1 MKGIDIFMDNELY
14 ILNSINKGIKMGM
27 DSISTIAEKV
37 GDGNFKDDL
46 LFQYDKYNDILNKVN
61 AELKNHNDF
70 PSELP
75 PMQKVMGYFDIQLST
90 INDKS
95 NSHIAEML
103 IKGTNMGIIEGVKLK
118 NQNPTASEPIQ
129 NILDEFIKFQEN
141 NVEKLKKYL

>member
-1 MKGIDIFMDNELY
+1 MDSPEY
-14 ILNSINKGIKMGM
+14 ILNEINKGIKMGM
-27 DSISTIAEKV
+27 DSISTISEKI

-46 LFQYDKYNDILNKVN
+46 LFQYEKYNDILNKVN
-61 AELKNHNDF
+61 SELKNYNDL
-70 PSELP
+70 PAELP
-75 PMQKVMGYFDIQLST
+75 PIQKVMGYVDIQVNTLA
-90 INDKS
+90 DKS

-118 NQNPTASEPIQ
+118 NKNPDADSKIQ

>member
-1 MKGIDIFMDNELY
+1 MDNAQY
-14 ILNSINKGIKMGM
+14 VLNEINKGIKMGM
-27 DSISTIAEKV
+27 DSISTISEKV

-61 AELKNHNDF
+61 AELKNYNEF
-70 PSELP
+70 PQELP
-75 PMQKVMGYFDIQLST
+75 PMQKVMGYMDIQVST

-118 NQNPTASEPIQ
+118 NQNPDLDANIH

>member
-1 MKGIDIFMDNELY
+1 MDNSQY
-14 ILNSINKGIKMGM
+14 ILNEINKGIKMGM

-61 AELKNHNDF
+61 AELKNYNDF
-70 PSELP
+70 PAELP
-75 PMQKVMGYFDIQLST
+75 PMQKVMGYVDIQVSTLS
-90 INDKS
+90 DKS

-118 NQNPTASEPIQ
+118 NQNPDADVKIQ